1 MLIRSELRKA
11 SRTYRCNHCGSVI
24 NKGDLYVARYQYD
37 FGRFVGVD
45 RFCLRCSVKD
55 LEAMVR
61 YNVYAINI
69 VIRGGEEV
77 AVVPVKDSKLPD
89 SYREVIEKRLGV
101 QIE

>member
-11 SRTYRCNHCGSVI
+11 GKSYRCNHCGKAI
-24 NKGDLYVARYQYD
+24 EKGELYVAWYKYD

-45 RFCLRCSVKD
+45 RFCLSCSVKD

-61 YNVYAINI
+61 YRVSAIKI

-77 AVVPVKDSKLPD
+77 GVTPIRSKGLPD
-89 SYREVIEKRLGV
+89 SYREVIEKHVRFFT
-101 QIE
+101 

>member
-11 SRTYRCNHCGSVI
+11 SRRYRCNHCGKAI
-24 NKGDLYVARYQYD
+24 EKGELYVAWYKYD

-45 RFCLRCSVKD
+45 RFCLSCSVKD

-61 YNVYAINI
+61 YKVSAINI

-77 AVVPVKDSKLPD
+77 GVTPIRSKGLHD
-89 SYREVIEKRLGV
+89 SYREVIEKLVSR
-101 QIE
+101 